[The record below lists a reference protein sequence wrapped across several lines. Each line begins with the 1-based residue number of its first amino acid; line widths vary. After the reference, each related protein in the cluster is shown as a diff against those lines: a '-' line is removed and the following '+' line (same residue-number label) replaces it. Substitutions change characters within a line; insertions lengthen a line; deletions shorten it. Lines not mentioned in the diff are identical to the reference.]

1 MPLLPLIFS
10 MCISM
15 ALLLHVETLISC
27 MNISQQRDCLWADI
41 LIPQVSFEDKEKEL
55 FEMVESL
62 CQLFLVLVCADF
74 SFWESS

>member
-1 MPLLPLIFS
+1 MPSLPLIFS
-10 MCISM
+10 MYISM
-15 ALLLHVETLISC
+15 ALPLHLETFISC
-27 MNISQQRDCLWADI
+27 MNMSQLRDCLWADV
-41 LIPQVSFEDKEKEL
+41 LMPQVSFEDKEKEL